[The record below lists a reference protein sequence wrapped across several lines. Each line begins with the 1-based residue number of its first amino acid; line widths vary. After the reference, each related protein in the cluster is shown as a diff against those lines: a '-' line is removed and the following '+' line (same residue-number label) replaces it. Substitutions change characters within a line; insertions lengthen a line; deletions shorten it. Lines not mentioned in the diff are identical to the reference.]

1 MSIRYLFDK
10 FKEVLYSVLPVC
22 AIVLVLFFT
31 VARVDTVLLL
41 RFLIGAGLI
50 VIGLGVFL
58 WGAEL
63 AIEPIG
69 SRLGENV
76 GQKEHVLQ
84 VVGLGFFLGFI
95 ITVAE
100 PDLLIFAN
108 QVSDALSGSLSS
120 GLIVMMVSVGVGLMV
135 SIGFLRILLD
145 RPLKW
150 IFLISYV
157 FIFVLFYFVHDAF
170 RAISFDASGA
180 TTGAMTT
187 PFLLALCVGISTLKG
202 STRGEKDAFGLV
214 GIASAGPIVTVM
226 ILALIKRPET
236 GATAAFVV
244 QEGLWTPFVR
254 QSVVSMKEGLMALL
268 PVCVVY
274 FFYQWRVFKER
285 KRTVRKIL
293 FGLMYTYWG
302 LVIFLTGVN
311 GGFMDLARLM
321 GREMARQGP
330 GWLLPTVGFVL
341 GMVVVLAEPAVYIL
355 SNQVEN
361 VTGGSI
367 NRRMISL
374 CLSLGVALAVMLS
387 MLRIQIPALKL
398 WMYLVPGF
406 VFCLIMAFVVP
417 DIFVGIAFDSG
428 GVASGPM
435 TATFI
440 LALTQG
446 AAESIPTADLLVD
459 GFGVIAAVAMMPIF
473 CIMILGLIYRA
484 KLKH

>member
-31 VARVDTVLLL
+31 VAPVDAVLLL

-50 VIGLGVFL
+50 VIGLGIFL

-76 GQKEHVLQ
+76 GQKEHAFQ
-84 VVGLGFFLGFI
+84 VAGLGFFLGFI

-108 QVSDALSGSLSS
+108 QVSEALSKSLTP
-120 GLIVMMVSVGVGLMV
+120 GLIVIMVSVGVGLMV

-150 IFLISYV
+150 IFLISYA

-170 RAISFDASGA
+170 RAIAFDASGA

-187 PFLLALCVGISTLKG
+187 PFLLALCMGISTLKG

-236 GATAAFVV
+236 GQTAAFVV
-244 QEGLWTPFVR
+244 QEGLWTPFVH
-254 QSVVSMKEGLMALL
+254 QAVVSMKEGLMALL

-321 GREMARQGP
+321 GREMALQGP

-387 MLRIQIPALKL
+387 MLRIQIPGLKL